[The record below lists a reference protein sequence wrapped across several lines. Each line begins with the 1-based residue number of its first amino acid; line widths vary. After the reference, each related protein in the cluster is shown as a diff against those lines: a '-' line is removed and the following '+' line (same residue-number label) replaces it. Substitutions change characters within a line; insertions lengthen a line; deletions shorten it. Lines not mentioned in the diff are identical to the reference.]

1 MAEGCIGGFNYLIG
15 GRYAQDQGLVAEECN
30 PYLADVSNF
39 NTLRFMND
47 LFSYVKMYHTILL
60 NYLIIYISPFS
71 YLQDAECTTD
81 PSCGRTYVARY
92 QYVGGYYGASNEENM
107 MEALVSGGP
116 LAVSI
121 MTYDD
126 FSHYSGGVYHHVESN
141 RAEFDPFH
149 VRLKIICIRNN
160 NFVIFYLKI
169 E

>member
-1 MAEGCIGGFNYLIG
+1 
-15 GRYAQDQGLVAEECN
+15 
-30 PYLADVSNF
+30 
-39 NTLRFMND
+39 
-47 LFSYVKMYHTILL
+47 
-60 NYLIIYISPFS
+60 
-71 YLQDAECTTD
+71 
-81 PSCGRTYVARY
+81 
-92 QYVGGYYGASNEENM
+92 M

-169 E
+169 EWENYLLPYIMHRTKYSLNNFLSSQRLNLNT